1 MMADSHNLGQEG
13 EELAKDHL
21 LNKGFKILHRNW
33 KSGKREID
41 IVAENK
47 DFIVFVEV
55 KTRTDDYHM
64 HPRHAVTSEKQKS
77 IIYAAESYLER
88 YNINKESRF
97 DIVSIISDG
106 KSVHIEHIED
116 AFYPTLR

>member
-1 MMADSHNLGQEG
+1 MADSHNLGQDG
-13 EELAKDHL
+13 EELAREHL
-21 LNKGFKILHRNW
+21 LQKGYKILHRNW

-55 KTRTDDYHM
+55 KTRTDDYFM
-64 HPRHAVTSEKQKS
+64 HPRNAVTSEKQKS
-77 IIYAAESYLER
+77 IIYAAESYLKR

-106 KSVHIEHIED
+106 KSVQIEHIEN

>member
-1 MMADSHNLGQEG
+1 MAESHSLGIKG
-13 EELAKDHL
+13 EDIAADHL
-21 LNKGFKILHRNW
+21 KGKGYRILHRNW
-33 KSGKREID
+33 KSGKRELD

-47 DFIVFVEV
+47 NFIVFAEV
-55 KTRTDDYHM
+55 KTRSDDNLI

-77 IIYAAESYLER
+77 MIYAAEGYIKR

-97 DIVSIISDG
+97 DIISIISDG
-106 KSVHIEHIED
+106 KSTRVEHIED

>member
-1 MMADSHNLGQEG
+1 MADSHNLGQDG
-13 EELAKDHL
+13 EELARDHL
-21 LNKGFKILHRNW
+21 LKKGYKILHRNW

-47 DFIVFVEV
+47 DFIVFAEV
-55 KTRTDDYHM
+55 KTRTTDYHL

-77 IIYAAESYLER
+77 IIFAAEKYLER
-88 YNINKESRF
+88 YNIDKESRF
-97 DIVSIISDG
+97 DIISIISDG
-106 KSVHIEHIED
+106 KSTEIEHIED

>member
-1 MMADSHNLGQEG
+1 MADSHNLGQEG
-13 EELAKDHL
+13 ENMAREHL
-21 LNKGFKILHRNW
+21 LKKGYKILHTNW

-47 DFIVFVEV
+47 DFVVFVEV
-55 KTRTDDYHM
+55 KTRTDDFHM

-77 IIYAAESYLER
+77 IIYAAENYIER

-97 DIVSIISDG
+97 DIVSIINNG
-106 KSVHIEHIED
+106 KSIEFEHIED

>member
-1 MMADSHNLGQEG
+1 MADSHNLGMKG
-13 EELAKDHL
+13 EELAKEHL
-21 LNKGFKILHRNW
+21 LQKGYKILHCNW

-41 IVAENK
+41 IIAQNK

-55 KTRTDDYHM
+55 KTRTDDYYI

-77 IIYAAESYLER
+77 IIYAAENYLER
-88 YNINKESRF
+88 YNIDKESRF
-97 DIVSIISDG
+97 DIISIISNG
-106 KSVHIEHIED
+106 KTVEIEHIED

>member
-1 MMADSHNLGQEG
+1 MADSHNLGREG
-13 EELAKDHL
+13 EELATEHL
-21 LNKGFKILHRNW
+21 LKKGYKILHRNW

-55 KTRTDDYHM
+55 KTRSDDYLM

-77 IIYAAESYLER
+77 IIYAAESYLQR

-97 DIVSIISDG
+97 DIVSIISNG
-106 KSVHIEHIED
+106 KSVEVEHIED

>member
-1 MMADSHNLGQEG
+1 MADSHDLGIKG
-13 EELAKDHL
+13 EEEAKKHL
-21 LNKGFKILHRNW
+21 LKKGFKILHLNW

-41 IVAENK
+41 IIAENK

-55 KTRTDDYHM
+55 KTRTDDYQM

-77 IIYAAESYLER
+77 IIYAAQNYLER
-88 YNINKESRF
+88 YNIDKESRF
-97 DIVSIISDG
+97 DIISIISKD
-106 KSVHIEHIED
+106 KSIDIEHIED

>member
-1 MMADSHNLGQEG
+1 MADSHNLGIEG
-13 EELAKDHL
+13 EALAKKHL
-21 LNKGFKILHRNW
+21 LEKGYKILHLNW

-41 IVAENK
+41 IIAENK

-55 KTRTDDYHM
+55 KTRTDDFHM

-77 IIYAAESYLER
+77 IIFAAQNYLER
-88 YNINKESRF
+88 YKIDKESRF
-97 DIVSIISDG
+97 DIISIISDG
-106 KSVHIEHIED
+106 KSIEVEHIED

>member
-1 MMADSHNLGQEG
+1 MADSHLLGHRG
-13 EELAKDHL
+13 EDVAADL
-21 LNKGFKILHRNW
+21 LIKKGYTILHRNW
-33 KSGKREID
+33 KSGKRELD

-55 KTRTDDYHM
+55 KTRTDDYQM
-64 HPRHAVTSEKQKS
+64 HPRHAVTSEKQRS
-77 IIYAAESYLER
+77 IIFAAEGYIQR

-97 DIVSIISDG
+97 DIISVISDG
-106 KSVHIEHIED
+106 KSNEVEHIEN

>member
-1 MMADSHNLGQEG
+1 MADSHDLGVKG
-13 EELAKDHL
+13 EEEAKRHL
-21 LNKGFKILHRNW
+21 LDKGYKILHLNW

-41 IVAENK
+41 IIAENK

-55 KTRTDDYHM
+55 KTRNEDYQI

-77 IIYAAESYLER
+77 IIYAAQNYIER
-88 YNINKESRF
+88 YKIDKESRF
-97 DIVSIISDG
+97 DIISIISKD
-106 KSVHIEHIED
+106 KSVEIEHIED

>member
-1 MMADSHNLGQEG
+1 MSDPNNLGTEG
-13 EELAKDHL
+13 EAIAKEHL
-21 LNKGFKILHRNW
+21 INKGYKILHLNW

-55 KTRTDDYHM
+55 KTRSDDFHL

-77 IIYAAESYLER
+77 IIYAAENYLKR
-88 YNINKESRF
+88 YNIDKESRF
-97 DIVSIISDG
+97 DIISIITKDR
-106 KSVHIEHIED
+106 KVEIEHIED

>member
-1 MMADSHNLGQEG
+1 MADSHDLGIKG
-13 EELAKDHL
+13 EEEAKKHL
-21 LNKGFKILHRNW
+21 LDKGYKILHLNW

-41 IVAENK
+41 IIAENK

-55 KTRTDDYHM
+55 KTRTEDYQV

-77 IIYAAESYLER
+77 IIYAAQNYLER
-88 YNINKESRF
+88 YKIDKESRF
-97 DIVSIISDG
+97 DIISIISKD
-106 KSVHIEHIED
+106 KSIEVEHIED